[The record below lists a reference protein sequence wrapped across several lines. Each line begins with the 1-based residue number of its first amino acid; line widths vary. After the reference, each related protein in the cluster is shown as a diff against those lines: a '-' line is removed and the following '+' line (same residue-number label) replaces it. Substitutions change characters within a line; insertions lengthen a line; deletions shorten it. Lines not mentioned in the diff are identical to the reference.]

1 MNEIWKQVKGFNNY
15 EVSNLGRVRNKIS
28 NKLLMPYKNKKRQY
42 KYMSLQQDGK
52 RKNFSLHRLIA
63 STFIENPLN
72 KAQVNHKSGD
82 KMDNSVDNLEWMT
95 PKENVQHAI
104 QHGWKAPPLYGS
116 LQPKAKVNESQV
128 MEIRRLEKEGMYH
141 KDIAKKY
148 GLGVSTVTHIVNRTR
163 WGFLK

>member
-1 MNEIWKQVKGFNNY
+1 MNEIWKQVKGFSNY
-15 EVSNLGRVRNKIS
+15 EVSTLGRVRSKVS
-28 NKLLMPYKNKKRQY
+28 NKFLTPYKNKKRHY
-42 KYMSLQQDGK
+42 KYMSLQQNGK

-82 KMDNSVDNLEWMT
+82 KMDNSVNNLEWVT
-95 PKENVQHAI
+95 PKENVHHAI
-104 QHGWKAPPLYGS
+104 KNGWFAPPLYGS
-116 LQPKAKVNESQV
+116 LQPMAKVNEKQV
-128 MEIRRLEKEGMYH
+128 IEIRRLEKEGMYH
-141 KDIAKKY
+141 KDIAKIY